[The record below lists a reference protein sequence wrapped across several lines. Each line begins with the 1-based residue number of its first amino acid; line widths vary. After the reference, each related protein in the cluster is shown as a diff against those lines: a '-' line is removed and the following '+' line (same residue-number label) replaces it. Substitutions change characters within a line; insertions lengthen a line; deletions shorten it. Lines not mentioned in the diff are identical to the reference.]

1 MRKLTVVLPF
11 LLALALTAPA
21 SAHHERGGA
30 QAFAA
35 RDSLPHGIAG
45 DRKVVFITEPGIGV
59 AQHGARVVALDRRSG
74 RQIATLPAPADGFKL
89 PFALRVPRPGHLVVL
104 DDAGFPPQGP
114 PTVYDY
120 AYRVRHGHVQATL
133 TRTVSFA
140 GLPLAFAEDL
150 EVLPHGEYVVSESVV
165 GGLWLVGRDGTVRPG
180 LVPSGSAPLPKL
192 GPCQFPSPGPFQVGD
207 LPFSPPGGFAPGVGS
222 LAVRGGALYFGSSC
236 EGGINQLSLRT
247 LLDSST
253 PAEQR
258 AATIK
263 TVVPREGDLDTLHGL
278 AFAGRWLYAGDPFRL
293 QLIRVDV
300 RTGERQVVS
309 DDARL
314 FNFPIAVSR
323 LPGGEL
329 YVASDQEYR
338 WTLLNAAIS
347 QDDFQPPFVLAR
359 VRPSHCRCGRHSH
372 PGRRAR
378 RPGGRRGQ
386 AGRAPARAHAPRVQR
401 VRVQRG
407 R

>member
-1 MRKLTVVLPF
+1 MRKLTVVLP
-11 LLALALTAPA
+11 LLACLALAAPA
-21 SAHHERGGA
+21 SAHHHRDFA

-35 RDSLPHGIAG
+35 RDALPHGIAG
-45 DRKVVFITEPGIGV
+45 DHRVVFVTEPGVGV
-59 AQHGARVVALDRRSG
+59 APHGARVVALDRRTG
-74 RQIATLPAPADGFKL
+74 REIATLPAPAGGFRL

-114 PTVYDY
+114 PAVYDY
-120 AYRVRHGHVQATL
+120 AYRVRHGQVQAAL

-150 EVLPHGEYVVSESVV
+150 EVLPGGEYVVSESVI

-180 LVPSGSAPLPKL
+180 LVPSGSAPLAKL
-192 GPCQFPSPGPFQVGD
+192 GPCQFPSTGPFRVGD

-236 EGGINQLSLRT
+236 EGGINKLKLRV
-247 LLDSST
+247 LMDSST
-253 PAEQR
+253 PPEER

-263 TVVPREGDLDTLHGL
+263 TVVPRAGDLDTLHGI

-314 FNFPIAVSR
+314 FNFPVALDRIGR
-323 LPGGEL
+323 EL

-338 WTLLNAAIS
+338 WTVVNSAIS
-347 QDDFQPPFVLAR
+347 ADDFRPPFVLSR
-359 VRPSHCRCGRHSH
+359 VNLRAERKHG
-372 PGRRAR
+372 GRRAER
-378 RPGGRRGQ
+378 HHGRRTRSH
-386 AGRAPARAHAPRVQR
+386 GRPARPR
-401 VRVQRG
+401 
-407 R
+407 